1 MKHFVCYFR
10 FGKSTGKKVARHCSL
25 LRWRGEIMK
34 VGDLVKHKNPKF
46 AEHEGVHLVTFASPL
61 AFQFLGHTGF
71 HSPSDWE
78 VVSEGR

>member
-1 MKHFVCYFR
+1 
-10 FGKSTGKKVARHCSL
+10 
-25 LRWRGEIMK
+25 MK
-34 VGDLVKHKNPKF
+34 VGDLVRHKNPKF

>member
-1 MKHFVCYFR
+1 
-10 FGKSTGKKVARHCSL
+10 
-25 LRWRGEIMK
+25 MK
-34 VGDLVKHKNPKF
+34 VGDLVRHKDPKF

-78 VVSEGR
+78 VVSEGAK